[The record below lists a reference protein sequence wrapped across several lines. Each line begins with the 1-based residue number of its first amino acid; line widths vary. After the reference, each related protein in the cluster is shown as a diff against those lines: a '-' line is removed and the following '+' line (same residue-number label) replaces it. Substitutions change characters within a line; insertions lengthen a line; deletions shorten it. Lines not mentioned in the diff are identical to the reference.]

1 MADEVKKN
9 SIFTAPGDKI
19 SRQYAEKAKIYQS
32 RCNDIYNNGLKKAVD
47 SI

>member
-19 SRQYAEKAKIYQS
+19 SRQYAEKPKYIKAAVMIYTIM
-32 RCNDIYNNGLKKAVD
+32 DLKAVD